1 MNEIPELPEE
11 IILYK
16 IWTILALNFDNVPL
30 KHKDNVNNFLYNS
43 ITVSGHEDYY
53 TSFYSRENFLH
64 LILKCDDDDMWLRK
78 IYHNTISK
86 VVNYFIP
93 MQ

>member
-1 MNEIPELPEE
+1 MSKLPELPEN

-16 IWTILALNFDNVPL
+16 IWTILALNFDNVPF
-30 KHKDNVNNFLYNS
+30 KHKDSVNGFLYNS
-43 ITVSGHEDYY
+43 IIVSGHGDYY
-53 TSFYSRENFLH
+53 TSFYSKEDFLQ
-64 LILKCDDDDMWLRK
+64 LILKCDEDDMWLRK
-78 IYHNTISK
+78 IYYETIPK